1 MGGNLKIIKVT
12 SFSET
17 STSSRK
23 RRSTDKATANF
34 EAEITTDD
42 STSDDEVKDSITAT
56 IQNAVD
62 TYDSLDTDSFNSIDI
77 ELDTLATTDAST
89 TDATTIDGTTANVET
104 TTGSD
109 RKSVV

>member
-1 MGGNLKIIKVT
+1 MGGNLKIMKVT

-42 STSDDEVKDSITAT
+42 STSDDEVKDSITET
-56 IQNAVD
+56 IKDAVD

-77 ELDTLATTDAST
+77 ENLTDCIWAVILFCLLALYSQ
-89 TDATTIDGTTANVET
+89 
-104 TTGSD
+104 S
-109 RKSVV
+109 